1 MSAAAHITGM
11 TNSVGPSRVCACTP
25 QGGQFVA
32 QAHPDSGISL
42 TTEVPVLASVVADRH
57 AEALIGRVMS
67 MTYFVPQPAHSDD
80 EGAAYYTGVAEASA
94 RAAAAFI
101 TDDPD
106 PTVTAARILTYSR
119 AGYSNDA
126 GGRTAI
132 IRRTCA
138 ESSGEPPVITAER
151 AESEFVDAV
160 DLAYSYHQACGP
172 SVAGM
177 DKSAADWRSV
187 GLRNGTAYAAA
198 RWANLSDPDAIAGR
212 ARNLQQALRDG
223 VNVRHIL
230 AGAARGTHLRDSSG
244 YWYDRRDPEE
254 ARLADLD

>member
-1 MSAAAHITGM
+1 M
-11 TNSVGPSRVCACTP
+11 TNTAGSSRVSPGVPAS
-25 QGGQFVA
+25 GQFAA

-42 TTEVPVLASVVADRH
+42 ATEPPALTSVQADHH

-67 MTYFVPQPAHSDD
+67 MTYLAPQPAHPDD

-94 RAAAAFI
+94 RAAASFI

-119 AGYSNDA
+119 AGYRNDA
-126 GGRTAI
+126 GGRAAI

-138 ESSGEPPVITAER
+138 ESRGEPPAITAER

-172 SVAGM
+172 SVAAIVG
-177 DKSAADWRSV
+177 SAADWRSI

-198 RWANLSDPDAIAGR
+198 RWANLSDPDAIVGR

-223 VNVRHIL
+223 INVRHIL
-230 AGAARGTHLRDSSG
+230 QGAARGTHLRDSGG
-244 YWYDRRDPEE
+244 YWYDRRKPEE